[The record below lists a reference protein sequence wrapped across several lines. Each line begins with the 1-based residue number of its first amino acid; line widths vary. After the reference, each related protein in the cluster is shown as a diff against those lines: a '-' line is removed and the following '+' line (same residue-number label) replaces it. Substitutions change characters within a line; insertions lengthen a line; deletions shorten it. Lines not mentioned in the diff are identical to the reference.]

1 MDQTVV
7 TYFFYGV
14 TYALIIAVLTL
25 CIMALRLQ
33 TASRPLR
40 APRHLP

>member
-25 CIMALRLQ
+25 CVMALLV
-33 TASRPLR
+33 SRQLR
-40 APRHLP
+40 VQIGRAHV